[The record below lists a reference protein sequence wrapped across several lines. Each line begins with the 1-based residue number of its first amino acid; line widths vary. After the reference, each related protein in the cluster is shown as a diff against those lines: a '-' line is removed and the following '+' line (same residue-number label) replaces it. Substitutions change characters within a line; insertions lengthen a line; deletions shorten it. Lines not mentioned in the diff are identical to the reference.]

1 MPTARTWREYPKR
14 YRYEAAICN
23 KCGKWFF
30 PARLICDKC
39 GHREFETKNM
49 GRFGTILTHTII
61 RIAPAPFVDQAPYAM
76 AVVEMDDGPRIA
88 NLMLEGIWDENVR
101 TEETAALLGA
111 LASGRAI
118 ALQPV
123 FSESE
128 RFAGVSSELRLA
140 NDADIPLRIHARFDE
155 HSQASACFIQGV

>member
-14 YRYEAAICN
+14 YRYEAAICK

-49 GRFGTILTHTII
+49 GRFGTVLTHTVI

-76 AVVEMDDGPRIA
+76 AVVEMDDGPRITTQVVDLA
-88 NLMLEGIWDENVR
+88 PDQLKAGLKVKLEFRKISEDGHPGPINYGYKAV
-101 TEETAALLGA
+101 
-111 LASGRAI
+111 
-118 ALQPV
+118 PV
-123 FSESE
+123 
-128 RFAGVSSELRLA
+128 
-140 NDADIPLRIHARFDE
+140 
-155 HSQASACFIQGV
+155 